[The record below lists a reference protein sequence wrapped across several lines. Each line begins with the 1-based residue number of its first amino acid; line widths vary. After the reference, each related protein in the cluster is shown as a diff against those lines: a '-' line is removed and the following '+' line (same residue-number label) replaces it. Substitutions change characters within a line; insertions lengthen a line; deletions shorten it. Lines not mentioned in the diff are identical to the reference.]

1 MCHDLAHIDCIFAVE
16 NKKINIM
23 KDYMKPYDCDL
34 KYYEGCLATRDFWDD
49 CGHEWTYKTL
59 DEKLVILG
67 GFVQRGGSL
76 KRVIKRYA
84 EDRSEIYRCRIHW
97 VIFTYI
103 WRMIMGDEPMSNF
116 NPMSKRIKCLDND
129 ELIKLLSEELKKC
142 VKETCG
148 TRYNRFGQH
157 EIYNYWFVSN
167 EYQYDDTAL
176 DKIERKHWRT
186 NPDEPFSIYCNK
198 AKRWERLS
206 CLF

>member
-1 MCHDLAHIDCIFAVE
+1 MNDC
-16 NKKINIM
+16 
-23 KDYMKPYDCDL
+23 MKPLDCDL
-34 KYYEGCLATRDFWDD
+34 KQYEACLAIRDFWDD

-103 WRMIMGDEPMSNF
+103 WRMIMVDEPMSDF
-116 NPMSKRIKCLDND
+116 NPMSRRIKCLEND

-148 TRYNRFGQH
+148 TRYDRSGKH
-157 EIYNYWFVSN
+157 EVYNYWIVSN
-167 EYQYDDTAL
+167 EYQYDDSAL
-176 DKIERKHWRT
+176 DKIERKHWRS
-186 NPDEPFSIYCNK
+186 NPDEPFGSYLFK
-198 AKRWERLS
+198 AERWDWMRF
-206 CLF
+206 LF